1 MPDSSSTIEEIR
13 TRLTSPPSKALT
25 LTLAQE
31 AMGDDAILSAL
42 LHLIYH
48 DTSPVRWRAAWVIE
62 KVSGRYPSSVS
73 PEVSRL
79 TELAMCPDIAH
90 GLRRLLLRIIYNVPD
105 RANMDVAFFNFLLD
119 TMLDPQATPGVQ
131 SLAMKLA
138 SRISACDRDL
148 HDEFL
153 CLVGNMELEYYSK
166 GVCSVARECLKK
178 RNRKV

>member
-25 LTLAQE
+25 LTLAQD

-62 KVSGRYPSSVS
+62 KVSGRYPSSVAAEL
-73 PEVSRL
+73 PRL

-90 GLRRLLLRIIYNVPD
+90 GLRR
-105 RANMDVAFFNFLLD
+105 ASMDVAFFNFLLD

-166 GVCSVARECLKK
+166 GVCSVARQCLRK